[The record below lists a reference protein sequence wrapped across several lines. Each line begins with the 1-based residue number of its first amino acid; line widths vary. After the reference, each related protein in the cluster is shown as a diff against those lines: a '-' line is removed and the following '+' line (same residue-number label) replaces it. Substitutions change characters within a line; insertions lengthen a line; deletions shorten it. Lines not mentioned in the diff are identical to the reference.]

1 MAYLSDDELL
11 DTEGGFTGWDD
22 GTGAGAEETLEQALA
37 EERLA
42 ELENEL
48 EQDEHPI
55 DYEAELEDEEEEA
68 APVSDKRLKRE
79 MRAEAIRRLEEA
91 ARTEKDFRDV
101 VEEWNKLDRNRERRE
116 RDHENLRGD
125 VPLEYQAVP
134 EPKLIPRWMNTPA
147 YRQLMAGNFLDILF
161 DCPYEMHNL
170 TADPFISRMVEEW
183 NKLDRN
189 RERRERDHENLRG
202 DVPLEYQAV
211 PEPKLI
217 PRWMN
222 NPAYRQLMAG
232 NFLDIL
238 FDCPYEMHNLT
249 ADAFVSR
256 MVDELSEEHK
266 EVLYFLSL
274 RLYST
279 TRLAAI
285 RGQSDRNI
293 RKLRKTIHKKLQ
305 RQMYDHLCGKQEH
318 GGSLTLRER
327 QFLEE
332 YSKIARKQGKDA
344 VIRRENK
351 SKRKKKKNRP

>member
-1 MAYLSDDELL
+1 MAYLTADELL
-11 DTEGGFTGWDD
+11 DTEDGFTEWDD

-55 DYEAELEDEEEEA
+55 DYEAELENEEEEA

-79 MRAEAIRRLEEA
+79 IRAEAVRRLEEA
-91 ARTEKDFRDV
+91 ARTEKDFQAV

-134 EPKLIPRWMNTPA
+134 EPKLIP
-147 YRQLMAGNFLDILF
+147 
-161 DCPYEMHNL
+161 H
-170 TADPFISRMVEEW
+170 
-183 NKLDRN
+183 
-189 RERRERDHENLRG
+189 
-202 DVPLEYQAV
+202 
-211 PEPKLI
+211 
-217 PRWMN
+217 WMN

-249 ADAFVSR
+249 ADTFISR
-256 MVDELSEEHK
+256 MVEELSEEHK

-279 TRLAAI
+279 TQLAAI

-293 RKLRKTIHKKLQ
+293 RKLRKTIRKKLQ
-305 RQMYDHLCGKQEH
+305 RQMYDHLCSKPENG
-318 GGSLTLRER
+318 LTLRER
-327 QFLEE
+327 RFLEE
-332 YSKIARKQGKDA
+332 YSKIAKKQGKDA
-344 VIRRENK
+344 VIRRGNK
-351 SKRKKKKNRP
+351 TKRRKKKKRP

>member
-22 GTGAGAEETLEQALA
+22 GTGTGAVEETLEQALA

-68 APVSDKRLKRE
+68 APVSEKRLKRE
-79 MRAEAIRRLEEA
+79 IRAEAVRRLEEA
-91 ARTEKDFRDV
+91 ARTEKDFQV
-101 VEEWNKLDRNRERRE
+101 VVGEWDKLDRNRERRE

-170 TADPFISRMVEEW
+170 TAD
-183 NKLDRN
+183 
-189 RERRERDHENLRG
+189 
-202 DVPLEYQAV
+202 
-211 PEPKLI
+211 
-217 PRWMN
+217 
-222 NPAYRQLMAG
+222 
-232 NFLDIL
+232 
-238 FDCPYEMHNLT
+238 
-249 ADAFVSR
+249 AFVSR
-256 MVDELSEEHK
+256 MVEELSEEHK

-279 TRLAAI
+279 TRIAAV

-293 RKLRKTIHKKLQ
+293 RKLRKTIQKKLQ
-305 RQMYDHLCGKQEH
+305 RQMYDHLCDKPEH
-318 GGSLTLRER
+318 SLTLREH

-332 YSKIARKQGKDA
+332 YSKIAKKQGKDA

-351 SKRKKKKNRP
+351 TKRRKKKNRP

>member
-1 MAYLSDDELL
+1 MAYLTADELL
-11 DTEGGFTGWDD
+11 DTEDGFTEWDD

-55 DYEAELEDEEEEA
+55 DYEAELENEEEEA

-79 MRAEAIRRLEEA
+79 IRAEAVRRLEEA
-91 ARTEKDFRDV
+91 ARTEKDFQAV

-134 EPKLIPRWMNTPA
+134 EPKLIP
-147 YRQLMAGNFLDILF
+147 
-161 DCPYEMHNL
+161 H
-170 TADPFISRMVEEW
+170 
-183 NKLDRN
+183 
-189 RERRERDHENLRG
+189 
-202 DVPLEYQAV
+202 
-211 PEPKLI
+211 
-217 PRWMN
+217 WMN

-249 ADAFVSR
+249 ADTFISR
-256 MVDELSEEHK
+256 MVEELSEEHK

-279 TRLAAI
+279 TQLAAI

-293 RKLRKTIHKKLQ
+293 RKLRKTIRKKLQ
-305 RQMYDHLCGKQEH
+305 RQMYDHLCSKPENG
-318 GGSLTLRER
+318 LTLRER
-327 QFLEE
+327 RFLEE
-332 YSKIARKQGKDA
+332 YSKIAKKKGKDA

-351 SKRKKKKNRP
+351 TKRRKKKKRP

>member
-1 MAYLSDDELL
+1 MAYLTADELL
-11 DTEGGFTGWDD
+11 DTEDGFTEWDD

-48 EQDEHPI
+48 EQDEHPV
-55 DYEAELEDEEEEA
+55 DYDAELETEEEEA

-79 MRAEAIRRLEEA
+79 IRAEAVRRLEEA
-91 ARTEKDFRDV
+91 ARTEKDFQAV

-134 EPKLIPRWMNTPA
+134 EPKLIP
-147 YRQLMAGNFLDILF
+147 
-161 DCPYEMHNL
+161 H
-170 TADPFISRMVEEW
+170 
-183 NKLDRN
+183 
-189 RERRERDHENLRG
+189 
-202 DVPLEYQAV
+202 
-211 PEPKLI
+211 
-217 PRWMN
+217 WMN

-249 ADAFVSR
+249 ADTFISR
-256 MVDELSEEHK
+256 MVEELSEEHK

-279 TRLAAI
+279 TQLAAI

-293 RKLRKTIHKKLQ
+293 RKLRKTIRKKLQ
-305 RQMYDHLCGKQEH
+305 RQMYDHLCSKPENG
-318 GGSLTLRER
+318 LTLRER
-327 QFLEE
+327 RFLEE
-332 YSKIARKQGKDA
+332 YSKIAKKQGKDA

-351 SKRKKKKNRP
+351 TKRRKKKKRP

>member
-22 GTGAGAEETLEQALA
+22 ETGAGATEETLEQALA

-42 ELENEL
+42 ELESEL

-68 APVSDKRLKRE
+68 APVSEKRLKRE
-79 MRAEAIRRLEEA
+79 IRAEAIRRLEEA
-91 ARTEKDFRDV
+91 ARTEKDFR
-101 VEEWNKLDRNRERRE
+101 
-116 RDHENLRGD
+116 
-125 VPLEYQAVP
+125 AV
-134 EPKLIPRWMNTPA
+134 
-147 YRQLMAGNFLDILF
+147 
-161 DCPYEMHNL
+161 
-170 TADPFISRMVEEW
+170 VEEW

-238 FDCPYEMHNLT
+238 FDCPYEMHQLC
-249 ADAFVSR
+249 ADPFISG
-256 MVDELSEEHK
+256 MIKNLSEEHK

-279 TRLAAI
+279 TRLAAV
-285 RGQSDRNI
+285 RRQSDRNI

-305 RQMYDHLCGKQEH
+305 RQMYDHLCSRPEH
-318 GGSLTLRER
+318 NLTLRER

-351 SKRKKKKNRP
+351 TKRRKKKNRP